1 MQKSRLERVMGEQ
14 VLSSFS
20 INPIPLE
27 DVPATLPSTSALLL
41 RVESQGSQE
50 QASSQSTPTTPK
62 RRMEVAEPP
71 NESRS
76 DLEDDSTSNCLSMV
90 KKDGME
96 RAELLI
102 DTPSFNSTAG
112 QRKISSDVDAEMLI

>member
-1 MQKSRLERVMGEQ
+1 MGEQ

-27 DVPATLPSTSALLL
+27 DVPATLPSTTALLL
-41 RVESQGSQE
+41 RVDSQGSQE

-62 RRMEVAEPP
+62 RRMVVVAEPPP

-76 DLEDDSTSNCLSMV
+76 DLESDSTSNCLSLV
-90 KKDGME
+90 KNDDAME

>member
-1 MQKSRLERVMGEQ
+1 MGEQ

-27 DVPATLPSTSALLL
+27 DVPATMPSTSALLH